1 MWRER
6 EAKRGQREEEG
17 RERGTG
23 SRGQGVPALRG
34 GEQGVHRVPTCV
46 QATMTMCSDTPPAPC
61 STTTEPTATSTH
73 VPPKGL
79 GVPKH
84 HSMLSQPRGRFW
96 HPVTLP
102 SKQPECQPIIPP
114 GNVIPLSHLP

>member
-1 MWRER
+1 MERER
-6 EAKRGQREEEG
+6 SKERAKGG
-17 RERGTG
+17 G
-23 SRGQGVPALRG
+23 GQGEGHREPWAGGPSTPG
-34 GEQGVHRVPTCV
+34 GEQGVHRVPTCG